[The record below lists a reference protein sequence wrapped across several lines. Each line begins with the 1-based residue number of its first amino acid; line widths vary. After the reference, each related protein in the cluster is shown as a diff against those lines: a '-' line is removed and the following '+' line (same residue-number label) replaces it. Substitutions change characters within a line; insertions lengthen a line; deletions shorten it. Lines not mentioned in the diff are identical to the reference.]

1 VGVEPN
7 DVGAS
12 HVRGGQDG
20 LQVAE
25 GVLELS
31 RHVARML
38 RVTVGVDCVLAA
50 ANEQPLV
57 PLDEFGLVAI
67 VWLRHQRLGCA

>member
-38 RVTVGVDCVLAA
+38 RVTVGVDYVLAA

-57 PLDEFGLVAI
+57 PSTSSAWSPSYGSGI
-67 VWLRHQRLGCA
+67 SG